1 MPHSLSVPFTQKS
14 KAGKNH
20 ATALLFPVLFYL
32 LIPTEHVPLKINVY
46 ICNMFYD

>member
-1 MPHSLSVPFTQKS
+1 MPRSLSVPFTQKS

-32 LIPTEHVPLKINVY
+32 LIPTEHVHIYLQRN